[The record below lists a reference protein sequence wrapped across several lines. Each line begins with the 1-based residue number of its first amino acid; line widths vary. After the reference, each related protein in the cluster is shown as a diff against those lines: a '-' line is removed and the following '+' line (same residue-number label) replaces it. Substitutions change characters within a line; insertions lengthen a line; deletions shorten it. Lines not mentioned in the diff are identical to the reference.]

1 MIQVKAG
8 QIFPWGEVLKTY
20 CIHMSFFLLMYT
32 VVIAAALMTGN
43 TIVNVLGSAVFFL
56 WGPGTVMLLIGYF
69 SSYYITFYQDGNRFV
84 ELLQKSSPAA
94 VYRSGI
100 RTGKSRLN
108 GAVGGCSNRTSYRA
122 LCISV

>member
-1 MIQVKAG
+1 MCLEPQCFSCGDK
-8 QIFPWGEVLKTY
+8 
-20 CIHMSFFLLMYT
+20 
-32 VVIAAALMTGN
+32 
-43 TIVNVLGSAVFFL
+43 
-56 WGPGTVMLLIGYF
+56 GTVMLLIGYF

-84 ELLQKSSPAA
+84 ELFAKIITGSL